1 MNHKREKTQTQITEI
16 LREQKRT
23 NTTTRLRWETGIGNK
38 STRTNFL
45 LKTKFN

>member
-23 NTTTRLRWETGIGNK
+23 NTTTRLRWEQGQE
-38 STRTNFL
+38 
-45 LKTKFN
+45 TKVRVLTFY